1 MSIQRIVNLNSI
13 NAKNRFD
20 FDYLISKNENLVDT
34 KYKVDNNSIIF
45 IFDAKEEQLLDR
57 TSLTVYEKLIV
68 LLNALDLYE
77 LNNYI
82 DFSLSPSNLVF
93 QGKLNVSILQRDVNY
108 GQGNNFLIKWKALL
122 GALFI
127 NGCEYQALVDGGFS
141 VLKSNSLTNKIVELQ
156 DIDEIRITLEQ
167 EIKLQKQH
175 FENDCVILSKKKNK
189 INRLIKI
196 ILSVL
201 LVASILSTSFVF
213 YKLNKYQKINELQTS
228 YIQNEYSHVIY
239 LSKKININKM
249 SKNDKFIIAFSYVK
263 LESLPEDIS
272 NKILNNININSN
284 DNFLNYWVYL
294 AQDNFSGANNQAMIL
309 NDQNLL
315 VYSYLKEIE
324 FVNNSDDYSS
334 DEKQSK
340 IKDLEGKIKDS
351 GFDMKGQNDNTKLP

>member
-189 INRLIKI
+189 INRLMKI
-196 ILSVL
+196 I
-201 LVASILSTSFVF
+201 
-213 YKLNKYQKINELQTS
+213 ER
-228 YIQNEYSHVIY
+228 
-239 LSKKININKM
+239 
-249 SKNDKFIIAFSYVK
+249 
-263 LESLPEDIS
+263 
-272 NKILNNININSN
+272 
-284 DNFLNYWVYL
+284 
-294 AQDNFSGANNQAMIL
+294 G
-309 NDQNLL
+309 
-315 VYSYLKEIE
+315 
-324 FVNNSDDYSS
+324 
-334 DEKQSK
+334 
-340 IKDLEGKIKDS
+340 
-351 GFDMKGQNDNTKLP
+351 

>member
-93 QGKLNVSILQRDVNY
+93 QEKLNVSILQRDVNY

-122 GALFI
+122 GALLI

-141 VLKSNSLTNKIVELQ
+141 VLKSNSLTNKFVELQ
-156 DIDEIRITLEQ
+156 DIDEIRITLEK

-175 FENDCVILSKKKNK
+175 FENDCVILSKEEKYRRQGYTVEQIAQKVALDESRAELIKTIGSVPSISQDTKK
-189 INRLIKI
+189 IN
-196 ILSVL
+196 
-201 LVASILSTSFVF
+201 
-213 YKLNKYQKINELQTS
+213 KYYHGNIRARDLATRS
-228 YIQNEYSHVIY
+228 YDYE
-239 LSKKININKM
+239 SKKIK
-249 SKNDKFIIAFSYVK
+249 
-263 LESLPEDIS
+263 DIR
-272 NKILNNININSN
+272 
-284 DNFLNYWVYL
+284 
-294 AQDNFSGANNQAMIL
+294 
-309 NDQNLL
+309 NLL
-315 VYSYLKEIE
+315 K
-324 FVNNSDDYSS
+324 
-334 DEKQSK
+334 
-340 IKDLEGKIKDS
+340 GKIEDGSMNIIKNY
-351 GFDMKGQNDNTKLP
+351 GKYVMW